1 MEGWRLACVDIFRFI
16 DSVTHMYLFSIG
28 LLLKLIFGKP
38 GEPTE
43 CCRTCS
49 RQAKYLKHIFGHFLP
64 DTWSFWTKI
73 GQIYRSC
80 LLPLRIRFIFE
91 NILIRY
97 ISEIKIHWQSPVWQ
111 RLWIM
116 LFDSPGRA
124 KIGRRWMS
132 TFVVMNR

>member
-73 GQIYRSC
+73 GQIYGSC
-80 LLPLRIRFIFE
+80 YVSVLYLKTFSFVIFLRLKSTDKVLYDNACGSCFLTLLAEQKLADAE
-91 NILIRY
+91 CL
-97 ISEIKIHWQSPVWQ
+97 
-111 RLWIM
+111 RLW
-116 LFDSPGRA
+116 
-124 KIGRRWMS
+124 
-132 TFVVMNR
+132 